1 MEIFR
6 KKGFKI
12 FFAFFA
18 AFFMGVFGFG
28 VINFFNGDRDLV
40 TVGGKEIKP
49 QDYLKAYENIAA
61 HSRQLRQN
69 QTPIKNAAKN
79 AKNILKPFFLKISI
93 F

>member
-28 VINFFNGDRDLV
+28 VINLFNG
-40 TVGGKEIKP
+40 GKGNCDGREKRN
-49 QDYLKAYENIAA
+49 LA
-61 HSRQLRQN
+61 SRFF
-69 QTPIKNAAKN
+69 KN
-79 AKNILKPFFLKISI
+79 L
-93 F
+93 

>member
-1 MEIFR
+1 
-6 KKGFKI
+6 
-12 FFAFFA
+12 
-18 AFFMGVFGFG
+18 MGVFGFG

-69 QTPIKNAAKN
+69 QTPQQQNYQKAKH
-79 AKNILKPFFLKISI
+79 FMV
-93 F
+93 